1 MYKLLTILLL
11 CANVCQGQMIINA
24 SAPYRP
30 LENYVFLL
38 DNYPTTGFAFSFRKL
53 SSTYSGNCIRVRRS
67 SDNTESNI
75 GFFNNYLDTATL
87 KTFVGGNNGFITIWY
102 DQSSGG
108 YDVSQSTA
116 LAQPSIVVSGAIN
129 YTNKCVC
136 AAMNGSSMYLKSTS
150 SFSSV
155 ATSIS
160 FASVL
165 FNRRSFGQ
173 TGTYNYQWA
182 IGSSAATGSKSFIT
196 AAQGGFQDWF
206 YNSTLFFGN
215 GYASS
220 YNPRIVTPANIF
232 TDNTQ
237 NVWIGGLN
245 STANFL
251 KLNGSNVT
259 TSVNTTAN
267 LSTLGGTVALGSDN
281 SAVNFSSELF
291 QEVIVWQSNQSANQ
305 TPILSNINSFYKVY

>member
-11 CANVCQGQMIINA
+11 LTSVVNGQMVINA

-30 LENYVFLL
+30 LTQYVFLL
-38 DNYPTTGFAFSFRKL
+38 DLYPTTGVAYSFRKL
-53 SSTYSGNCIRVRRS
+53 SSTYNGNCIRVRRS

-87 KTFVGGNNGFITIWY
+87 KTFVGANNGFITIWY

-136 AAMNGSSMYLKSTS
+136 AAMNGSSMYLKSTA

-165 FNRRSFGQ
+165 LNKRSTGIA
-173 TGTYNYQWA
+173 GTYNYQWA
-182 IGSSAATGSKSFIT
+182 IGSPATTGNKSFVSAAQS
-196 AAQGGFQDWF
+196 AFQDWSA
-206 YNSTLFFGN
+206 NSTLLFGN

-220 YNPRIVTPANIF
+220 SNPRIITPANIF

-237 NVWIGGLN
+237 NVWIGGIN

-259 TSVNTTAN
+259 ASVNTTAN
-267 LSTLGGTVALGSDN
+267 VATAGGTVALGSDN
-281 SAVNFSSELF
+281 SAGNFSSESF

-305 TPILSNINSFYKVY
+305 TSILSNINSFYKVY